1 MERIRKLWQQ
11 QEQPYEPIE
20 GETVEEEQEREDLRK
35 SGGFSWIEYFVF
47 LLLGVSMLWAWN
59 MLLAAGP
66 YFQRRF
72 EESPWVSTNFQA
84 AELSVSSITSLG
96 SMLVLAKMQKGASY
110 PRRIILSLV
119 INFFAFLLLALS
131 TWIFVDASPNAYFFF
146 LIFIV
151 FSTSLAT
158 GLCQN
163 GIFAFVSGFGHSQY
177 TQGIMTG
184 QGVAGVLPCIAQIVS
199 VMSVRKPQH
208 SDNPHGPPVKNPH
221 GPPRG
226 ASRGP
231 PVPGKAASAY
241 FLTATVISIITL
253 LAFLYLLR
261 RHNLQKQKRAPEDLI
276 ASTDSIDRSEKK
288 AVPLT
293 LLFRKLRWLASAV
306 FLTFAVTMTFPVLTQ
321 RILSVRPPA
330 TAPALFQPP
339 SFIPLAFLFWNSG
352 DLLGRLIPAIPRL
365 SLVSR
370 PKIVLCLAVARIVFI
385 PMYQLCNIRGQGAVV
400 QSDAFYLLVV
410 QLLFGLSNG
419 YLGSICMIGAAEWV
433 DEEEKEAAGGFMSLC
448 LVAGLTVGS
457 FASFIVATT

>member
-1 MERIRKLWQQ
+1 MERVRKFWQ

-20 GETVEEEQEREDLRK
+20 GGSVEEEREREELRK
-35 SGGFSWIEYFVF
+35 SGGFSWIEYFIF

-72 EESPWVSTNFQA
+72 EKSAWVTDNFQA
-84 AELSVSSITSLG
+84 AELSVSSITSLV

-110 PRRIILSLV
+110 PRRIIISLV
-119 INFFAFLLLALS
+119 INFVAFTLLALS
-131 TWIFVDASPNAYFFF
+131 TWIFLGASANAYFVF

-163 GIFAFVSGFGHSQY
+163 GIFAFVSGFGHREY
-177 TQGIMTG
+177 TQAIMTG

-199 VMSVRKPQH
+199 VLSVPKR
-208 SDNPHGPPVKNPH
+208 PHIKNPH
-221 GPPRG
+221 GPPAG
-226 ASRGP
+226 TPGGP

-241 FLTATVISIITL
+241 FLTATVISVITL
-253 LAFLYLLR
+253 IAFIYLLR
-261 RHNLQKQKRAPEDLI
+261 RHNLQKPEIMQEDLST
-276 ASTDSIDRSEKK
+276 STDSLDRGKK
-288 AVPLT
+288 KVVPL
-293 LLFRKLRWLASAV
+293 LVLFSKLRWLASAV
-306 FLTFAVTMTFPVLTQ
+306 FITFAVTMEFPVFTQ
-321 RILSVRPPA
+321 RILSVRPIA

-352 DLLGRLIPAIPRL
+352 DLIGRLIPAVPRL
-365 SLVSR
+365 SLTSR
-370 PKIVLCLAVARIVFI
+370 PKIVLCLAVARFVFI
-385 PMYQLCNIRGQGAVV
+385 PLYQLCNVRGQGAVIS
-400 QSDAFYLLVV
+400 SDAFYLVVV

-419 YLGSICMIGAAEWV
+419 YLGSICMMGAAEWV
-433 DEEEKEAAGGFMSLC
+433 DEEEKEAAGGFMGLC

-457 FASFIVATT
+457 FASFFAARA